1 MFQTAATL
9 ASQLSYTWQG
19 EACTPADPSR
29 ISTRESN
36 SLISTDFLPS
46 LCSAAFLMI
55 FELVIF
61 SLSDFFLDLINFI
74 LNHLLIDEF
83 YFISFSL
90 SRTPLLFFKKK
101 NKLSMNP

>member
-1 MFQTAATL
+1 
-9 ASQLSYTWQG
+9 
-19 EACTPADPSR
+19 
-29 ISTRESN
+29 
-36 SLISTDFLPS
+36 
-46 LCSAAFLMI
+46 MI

-90 SRTPLLFFKKK
+90 SRTPLLFLKKN